1 MTETYLVA
9 AFHVKPNIKLF
20 FLTTGTKYG
29 VAMSSSAHGPMSNFF
44 TVPKGFLGGFCRS
57 NL

>member
-29 VAMSSSAHGPMSNFF
+29 VAMSSSAPWTHLHFLHCVKVFF
-44 TVPKGFLGGFCRS
+44 RRFRLR
-57 NL
+57 